1 MCLSRYN
8 TQGKQLNVILNA
20 IEYDIEC
27 DMNTSEQYDEI
38 VARCRRIYELKMR
51 DYGPSWRIMR
61 PQTVNDQ
68 LFIKAKRVREIEM
81 TGVNLVG
88 ESVEGEMMAIVN
100 YSIIGLI
107 QLRQGFAD
115 SVDMTRERAMELYDD
130 YMAEAKALML
140 RKNHDYGEA
149 WRDMFPS
156 SLTDIILTKINR
168 NKAIAANDNKTLIS
182 EGADGNYFDMLN
194 YAVFYLIQ
202 MTLHE

>member
-1 MCLSRYN
+1 MTKHN
-8 TQGKQLNVILNA
+8 TAV
-20 IEYDIEC
+20 EYDEV
-27 DMNTSEQYDEI
+27 
-38 VARCRRIYELKMR
+38 VAQCRNVYVKKMK

-68 LFIKAKRVREIEM
+68 LFIKAKRVREIEI

-88 ESVEGEMMAIVN
+88 ESVEGEMMAIIN

-107 QLRQGFAD
+107 QLMEGFAD
-115 SVDMTRERAMELYDD
+115 SVDMSAERATELYDH

-149 WRDMFPS
+149 WRDMLPS

-168 NKAIAANDNKTLIS
+168 NKQIAANDNHTLIS
-182 EGADGNYFDMLN
+182 EGADGNYYDMLN

-202 MTLHE
+202 VAEKQTK